1 VSTDNDNVQAEAPHA
16 LLDFINCPDW
26 GKGGSYI
33 YDPATKIRIRVESED
48 PATEAQA
55 QAASAQLEAA
65 PTADTPTTV
74 KKERTRA

>member
-1 VSTDNDNVQAEAPHA
+1 MSTDNDNVQAEAPHA

-33 YDPATKIRIRVESED
+33 YDPVTKTRTRVEPGM
-48 PATEAQA
+48 PATEVQA
-55 QAASAQLEAA
+55 QTAPAQLEAA
-65 PTADTPTTV
+65 ATADTPTTV